1 MGAGE
6 MEMKEKISMTET
18 ECSVL
23 NEVLKYHECGWPNNL
38 RQTFTTPSILV
49 LEDV

>member
-18 ECSVL
+18 EYSVL
-23 NEVLKYHECGWPNNL
+23 KEVLKYHECGWPNNVDKHL
-38 RQTFTTPSILV
+38 PLPACWY
-49 LEDV
+49 